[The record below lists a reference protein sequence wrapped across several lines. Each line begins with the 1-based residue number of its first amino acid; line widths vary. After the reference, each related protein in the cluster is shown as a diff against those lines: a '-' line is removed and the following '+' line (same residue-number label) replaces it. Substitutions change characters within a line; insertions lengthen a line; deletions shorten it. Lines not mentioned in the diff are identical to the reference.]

1 MQRFSKHFEREDE
14 GVFRC
19 VTPATFP
26 LPNGQRIEVA
36 PRTVLTRGTSFMSI
50 DLAAMLEAYYQR
62 TTRH

>member
-1 MQRFSKHFEREDE
+1 MQRFSKHFERESE

-36 PRTVLTRGTSFMSI
+36 PRTVLSRGTSFMSV